1 MVASTSGETI
11 DNKRRV
17 DVIKQQEE
25 LIKEEER
32 EKMEKNETK
41 VSLLSFFL
49 SFSIIKLYTYT
60 NTMRFSSCPP
70 PYIPHEL
77 CMNQAPYQSPL

>member
-49 SFSIIKLYTYT
+49 SFSIIKPYTV
-60 NTMRFSSCPP
+60 
-70 PYIPHEL
+70 
-77 CMNQAPYQSPL
+77 

>member
-70 PYIPHEL
+70 PIYL
-77 CMNQAPYQSPL
+77 MNYA

>member
-70 PYIPHEL
+70 LPMYL
-77 CMNQAPYQSPL
+77 MNYA

>member
-41 VSLLSFFL
+41 VSLLSLFF
-49 SFSIIKLYTYT
+49 FH
-60 NTMRFSSCPP
+60 FP
-70 PYIPHEL
+70 
-77 CMNQAPYQSPL
+77 

>member
-60 NTMRFSSCPP
+60 NTMRFRSCPP
-70 PYIPHEL
+70 PIYL
-77 CMNQAPYQSPL
+77 MNYA

>member
-41 VSLLSFFL
+41 VSLLSFF
-49 SFSIIKLYTYT
+49 SFIFHNQTIYSILALCASGLALYT
-60 NTMRFSSCPP
+60 S
-70 PYIPHEL
+70 
-77 CMNQAPYQSPL
+77 